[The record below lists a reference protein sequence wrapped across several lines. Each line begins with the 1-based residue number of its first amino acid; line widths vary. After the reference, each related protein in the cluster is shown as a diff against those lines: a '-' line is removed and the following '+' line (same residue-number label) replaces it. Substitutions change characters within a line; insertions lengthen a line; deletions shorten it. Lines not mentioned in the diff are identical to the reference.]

1 MSDLAAQLNASE
13 RPFDRT
19 ASGWPAPIADNSAAP
34 RVPWHARPIRLII
47 ICGIILVGVVIA
59 ATVSLLSNLYN
70 HAIDEKARALES
82 LALVLAE
89 QIDRSFQSIELI
101 QTSEIERMQ
110 SLGIASAEDFERQ
123 MSGYDTH
130 RRLNDRV
137 SALPFIDAIV
147 LTDSQ
152 GKLINFSRSWPI
164 PHVNIPDRDPSEV
177 FRSDPHLTSFVGEP
191 IRSPATGRWVVPVVR
206 KVSGPNGAFLGVVTG
221 VMDLQYFEQIFQAIA
236 STPNGSFGLFRRD
249 GTLLVRYPRQEA
261 AIGQPLAH
269 SNFMN
274 VLAKSD
280 HGTNREISVIDGQE
294 RLISDRSL
302 AHYPVVLVATT
313 TVADALANWKRG
325 AIAMIGAALIIG
337 LVIGGIVALS
347 IWQVGKK
354 LREQNLQR
362 NTALNNMSQGL
373 VMFDSAAQLTV
384 CNYRY
389 RQIYNFPPD
398 FAKPGC
404 ALIDLLKYRVADG
417 TFSGNPEKHVSALL
431 ATITQGKM
439 AKKELETGD
448 GRIISVAAQ
457 PMESGGWVATHEDI
471 TEQRR
476 AARELDETRRFLD
489 SIIENIPIAVV
500 VKDAKTRK
508 FVLINRAFE
517 AMHGPRRRLLGKTV
531 FDVYSTTDAE
541 VIDKSDSEY
550 LQGSVGVKSND
561 YEVETPLRGS
571 RIVSTKRI
579 VICDSQGDAKY
590 LIVVIEDITER
601 KKSEQRIAFMA
612 HHDALTGLANRAAA
626 AQKIEDAA
634 ARQRRWGDSFTVL
647 LLDLDRFKHVNDTLG
662 HPAGDAMLREV
673 ATRLK
678 ACLRETDMLARLG
691 GDEFVIIQAGE
702 TNQREAAS
710 VLVNRIFEIFAKA
723 FNIDGNEINI
733 TTSIGIALAPA
744 HASDSDNLLKMADL
758 ALYRA
763 KLAGRNGYRF
773 FDPEMSSAENARH
786 EIENELRRAIQQDE
800 LELHYQPI
808 IDTKTGRICSV
819 EALVRWRHPTKG
831 MISPDRFIPLAEETG
846 LITQIGEWVLHTA
859 CIAAATWPASVK
871 VAVNLSP
878 VQFCKTNLSGVVMY
892 ALAESGLPPERLELE
907 ITETALIESAA
918 ECLPALHQFKSLGIA
933 VALDD
938 FGTGYSSLSQLT
950 LFPFDKIKIDK
961 SFTQNLTKRAD
972 CAAIISATLT
982 LAQSL
987 DIATTAEGVETTDQ
1001 YRLLR
1006 LAGVTSLQGYLFKRP
1021 GPACEIDFDSIYRRP
1036 EMKDAV

>member
-1 MSDLAAQLNASE
+1 
-13 RPFDRT
+13 
-19 ASGWPAPIADNSAAP
+19 
-34 RVPWHARPIRLII
+34 LII
-47 ICGIILVGVVIA
+47 ICGIILVGIVIA

-70 HAIDEKARALES
+70 HALDDKERALES

-101 QTSEIERMQ
+101 QMSEIERMQ
-110 SLGIASAEDFERQ
+110 SLGVASVKDFERQ

-137 SALPFIDAIV
+137 SALPYIDAIV

-164 PHVNIPDRDPSEV
+164 PNVNIPDRDPSEV
-177 FRSDPHLTSFVGEP
+177 FRSDPHLTSFVGQP
-191 IRSPATGRWVVPVVR
+191 MRSPATGSWIVPIVR
-206 KVSGPNGAFLGVVTG
+206 KVTGPNGEFLGVMTG
-221 VMDLQYFEQIFQAIA
+221 VMELQYFEQIFQAIA
-236 STPNGSFGLFRRD
+236 NAPNGSFALFRRD

-261 AIGQPLAH
+261 AIGQSFPKTQVFANLLLR
-269 SNFMN
+269 SNF
-274 VLAKSD
+274 
-280 HGTNREISVIDGQE
+280 GTVREIGPIDGQE
-294 RLISDRSL
+294 RLIAARVLS
-302 AHYPVVLVATT
+302 HYPIVVVVTT

-325 AIAMIGAALIIG
+325 AIAMSGAALILG

-347 IWQVGKK
+347 IWQVGRK

-362 NTALNNMSQGL
+362 DAALNNMSQGL
-373 VMFDSAAQLTV
+373 VMFDSAARITI
-384 CNYRY
+384 CNDRY
-389 RQIYNFPPD
+389 RQIYNLPPD
-398 FAKPGC
+398 LTKPGC
-404 ALIDLLKYRVADG
+404 AVLDLLKYRVANG
-417 TFSGNPEKHVSALL
+417 TFSGNPEKYVSALL
-431 ATITQGKM
+431 ARIAEGKM
-439 AKKELETGD
+439 AKQEVETGD
-448 GRIISVAAQ
+448 GRIISVANQ

-471 TEQRR
+471 SEQRR
-476 AARELDETRRFLD
+476 AEQELAETKRFLD

-508 FVLINRAFE
+508 FVLVNRAFE
-517 AMHGPRRRLLGKTV
+517 AMHGSRQRLLGKTV
-531 FDVYSTTDAE
+531 FDVHSTKDAE
-541 VIDKSDSEY
+541 VIDKADSES
-550 LQGSVGVKSND
+550 LQGGVGVESND
-561 YEVETPLRGS
+561 YEVETPLRGP

-579 VICDSQGDAKY
+579 VISDAQGDAKY
-590 LIVVIEDITER
+590 LIVVIEDVTER

-626 AQKIEDAA
+626 VQKIEDAA
-634 ARQRRWGDSFTVL
+634 ARQRRWGDPFTVL

-662 HPAGDAMLREV
+662 HPAGDALLREV
-673 ATRLK
+673 AMRLK
-678 ACLRETDMLARLG
+678 AFLRETDMLARLG

-702 TNQREAAS
+702 TNQRAAAS
-710 VLVNRIFEIFAKA
+710 GLVDRIFEVFAKP
-723 FNIDGNEINI
+723 FDIEGNEVNI
-733 TTSIGIALAPA
+733 TTSIGIALAPE
-744 HASDSDNLLKMADL
+744 HASDPDSLLKMADL

-763 KLAGRNGYRF
+763 KLAGRNAYRF
-773 FDPEMSSAENARH
+773 FDPEMSSAEDARQ

-808 IDTKTGRICSV
+808 IDTKTGGICCA

-859 CIAAATWPASVK
+859 CIEAATWPASVK

-878 VQFCKTNLSGVVMY
+878 VQFCKTNLSDVVMC

-918 ECLPALHQFKSLGIA
+918 ECLPALRQFKSLGIA

-938 FGTGYSSLSQLT
+938 FGTGYSSLSQLMI
-950 LFPFDKIKIDK
+950 FPFDRIKIDK

-987 DIATTAEGVETTDQ
+987 DIATTAEGVETADH
-1001 YRLLR
+1001 YRILR

-1021 GPACEIDFDSIYRRP
+1021 GPISEIDFDSIYSGP
-1036 EMKDAV
+1036 EMKDAA